1 MYTLF
6 TDKTEV
12 FECNLQLEGASLKKS
27 FARLLIETPD
37 LNLVFNGEISS
48 SGKCKIPVKKLK
60 GLLGENVKGNMKL
73 EVVAEDTYFTPW
85 EDSFSVNTSK
95 KLTVEVK
102 SQQESKPVLEASAP
116 SVKVKTVKRPDNSEK
131 EQVVETKKTEHI
143 TILTELFSRQG
154 ITVYNFKDNLDKV
167 TNTFEIYTRKYPINL
182 TEVDSI
188 FKEVLKKLP

>member
-12 FECNLQLEGASLKKS
+12 FECDLQLEGASLKKS
-27 FARLLIETPD
+27 FARLLIESPD

-60 GLLGENVKGNMKL
+60 GLLDENVNGKMKL

-85 EDSFSVNTSK
+85 EDDFSIDTSK

-102 SQQESKPVLEASAP
+102 SQSPSKPILEAKP
-116 SVKVKTVKRPDNSEK
+116 KVSVKTSTPKVANP
-131 EQVVETKKTEHI
+131 KKINHI
-143 TILTELFSRQG
+143 HILTEVFKKKDISIKNILENKELVNKVLDVYIKKFKVDPKQKTTILEG
-154 ITVYNFKDNLDKV
+154 IVDKL
-167 TNTFEIYTRKYPINL
+167 Y
-182 TEVDSI
+182 
-188 FKEVLKKLP
+188 

>member
-12 FECNLQLEGASLKKS
+12 FECDLQLEGASLKKS
-27 FARLLIETPD
+27 FARLLIESPD

-60 GLLGENVKGNMKL
+60 GLLDENVKGKMKL

-85 EDSFSVNTSK
+85 EDDFTIDTSK

-102 SQQESKPVLEASAP
+102 SQQESKPILEAN
-116 SVKVKTVKRPDNSEK
+116 VTTVEVKTVKNPTKSQKKQVDN
-131 EQVVETKKTEHI
+131 TKKVDHVI
-143 TILTELFSRQG
+143 MLTELFRRQG
-154 ITVYNFKDNLDKV
+154 INIYNFKDNLNKV
-167 TNTFEIYTRKYPINL
+167 LSTFEIYTRKHPINL
-182 TEVDSI
+182 TEKDVI
-188 FKEVLKKLP
+188 FEEVLKKLS